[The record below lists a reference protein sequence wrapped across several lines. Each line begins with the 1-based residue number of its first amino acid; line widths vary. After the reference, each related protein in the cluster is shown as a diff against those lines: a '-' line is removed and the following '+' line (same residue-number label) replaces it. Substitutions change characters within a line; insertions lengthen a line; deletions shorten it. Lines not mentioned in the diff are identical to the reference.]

1 MCIYIVQLYIDI
13 YIHSMFAYMLSS
25 KVFLS
30 PAVLRPDP
38 SNIETQHFNVMDV
51 DLGAAKLPEE
61 RRQAAQVR
69 GSTFASW
76 LIFVEPKLKYK

>member
-1 MCIYIVQLYIDI
+1 MYLNIHVYIYTYAVRAGTPYLPGY
-13 YIHSMFAYMLSS
+13 MFVS

-30 PAVLRPDP
+30 PQVLRPDP
-38 SNIETQHFNVMDV
+38 SNVETQLFNVMEV

-69 GSTFASW
+69 GRNLSEIN
-76 LIFVEPKLKYK
+76 L